1 MPFFPNTEHIS
12 ISFSN
17 ELFLVSHFSKA
28 KKVEGSLSR
37 APPCVFFH
45 VREMWVRI
53 LEAMGDEQWTMHI
66 QIQGIHLSH
75 INSSIYFFLHIPIHF
90 IYTRSH
96 PETRKKVSENANDW
110 NIIFREMAAFVL
122 YGPHTYTPLL
132 HSSGFLKMW
141 KMGCRFSEMHIY
153 DDEVCFKKLCY
164 MCVAL
169 PCCSRF
175 FISFGF
181 WKMLISTTRSY
192 SLYIFSPGRR
202 VEFLLTSLVP
212 FAEDNLVTAI

>member
-1 MPFFPNTEHIS
+1 MTQFLLIFSLPRFSLAFFRGPCFFSRTYLYLIFEWTILGV
-12 ISFSN
+12 SF
-17 ELFLVSHFSKA
+17 FKG
-28 KKVEGSLSR
+28 KKSGRVVKQSTTL
-37 APPCVFFH
+37 CLFFH

-122 YGPHTYTPLL
+122 YGPHTHTPLL
-132 HSSGFLKMW
+132 HSTGFLKN
-141 KMGCRFSEMHIY
+141 
-153 DDEVCFKKLCY
+153 
-164 MCVAL
+164 
-169 PCCSRF
+169 
-175 FISFGF
+175 
-181 WKMLISTTRSY
+181 
-192 SLYIFSPGRR
+192 
-202 VEFLLTSLVP
+202 VENGVQ
-212 FAEDNLVTAI
+212 I